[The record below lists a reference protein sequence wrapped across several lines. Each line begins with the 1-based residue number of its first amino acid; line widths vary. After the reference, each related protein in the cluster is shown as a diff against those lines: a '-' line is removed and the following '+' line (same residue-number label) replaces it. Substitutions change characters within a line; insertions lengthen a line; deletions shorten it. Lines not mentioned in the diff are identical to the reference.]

1 MFLGLA
7 GRGIPDTNG
16 YQLVARTSFI
26 SDCIMTN
33 QFRDAA
39 NVKIIHGPWWKK
51 GFQFELDQHSKLG
64 IQNGL

>member
-39 NVKIIHGPWWKK
+39 NVKIIDGPW
-51 GFQFELDQHSKLG
+51 
-64 IQNGL
+64 

>member
-26 SDCIMTN
+26 SDCIMIN

-39 NVKIIHGPWWKK
+39 NVKIIDGPW
-51 GFQFELDQHSKLG
+51 
-64 IQNGL
+64 